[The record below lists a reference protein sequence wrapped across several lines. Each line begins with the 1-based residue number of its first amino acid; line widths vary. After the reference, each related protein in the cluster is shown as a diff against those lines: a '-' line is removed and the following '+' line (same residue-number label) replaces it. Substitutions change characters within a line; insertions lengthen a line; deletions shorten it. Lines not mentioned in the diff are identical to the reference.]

1 MDLMKIL
8 NSSVIAWALAGLL
21 MLMLAMLAFLRNRQ
35 LVKERAGIFII
46 AVILLLVLLAL
57 TVNIE

>member
-8 NSSVIAWALAGLL
+8 NSSVVAWALAGLL

-35 LVKERAGIFII
+35 LVKERLAILII
-46 AVILLLVLLAL
+46 AMVLLLALLAL